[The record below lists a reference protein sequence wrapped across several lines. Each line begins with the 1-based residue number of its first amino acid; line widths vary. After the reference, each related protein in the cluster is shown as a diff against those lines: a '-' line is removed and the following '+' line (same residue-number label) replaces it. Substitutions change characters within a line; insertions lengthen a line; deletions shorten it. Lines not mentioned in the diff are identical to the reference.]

1 MAVMIRSYT
10 CIRIP
15 GQRERG
21 QERDSVRERGGDE
34 RGRGTTI
41 KTVHEKQEEREVER
55 ASDRQ
60 RQTYRE
66 RGR

>member
-1 MAVMIRSYT
+1 M
-10 CIRIP
+10 
-15 GQRERG
+15 
-21 QERDSVRERGGDE
+21 RERGGDE

-66 RGR
+66 RGRWRSGGE